1 MQLGF
6 SLRFVTI
13 IYKVEILRVS
23 ADWMDK
29 KQLGEKI
36 FLKIVWM
43 FKKIYSLLK
52 LRWDEKIWKAK

>member
-43 FKKIYSLLK
+43 F
-52 LRWDEKIWKAK
+52 EKISSHTHAAELKRSEKQS